1 MIGNTAENAGAMM
14 RRICAAVAI
23 LCAAAHATPYTW
35 TGGGS
40 AGNWNDPL
48 NWSPSTGAPNAGDTA
63 TLELSSALAISS
75 DIALSAGTLTISNNG
90 AAVSFTGVI
99 SGAGGLELRGNKGIE
114 LRGDNT
120 FEGGVFRNSFL
131 SYVDLY
137 HENGLGTGKFTA
149 CAGSA
154 SGGGNSSTPLRIHG
168 SSMTVPNDMEF
179 GHESYVSWN
188 GAIYFKNSATFT
200 GTMLF
205 KSQTRF
211 AEIGGGSFGYI
222 RFKNTVTA
230 TGCLAVQNIGG
241 KTIYYEKAPVGGKFH
256 CDSSHS
262 PKVHFM

>member
-14 RRICAAVAI
+14 RRICAAAAI

-63 TLELSSALAISS
+63 TLELSSTLAITS

-114 LRGDNT
+114 LKGDNT
-120 FEGGVFRNSFL
+120 FEGGVFRHSFL

-137 HENGLGTGKFTA
+137 HENGLGKGKFTA
-149 CAGSA
+149 CDGAVSGGSA
-154 SGGGNSSTPLRIHG
+154 GSTPLRILG
-168 SSMTVPNDMEF
+168 QSLTVPNDMEF
-179 GHESYVSWN
+179 GRESYVSWN
-188 GAIYFKNSATFT
+188 GSIYFKYSATFT
-200 GTMLF
+200 GAMRF
-205 KSQTRF
+205 KAQTRF
-211 AEIGGGSFGYI
+211 GDYGGGTFEYI

-230 TGCLAVQNIGG
+230 TDCLVVQNLGARS
-241 KTIYYEKAPVGGKFH
+241 IYYEKAPVGGKFH
-256 CDSSHS
+256 
-262 PKVHFM
+262 